1 MGERRGEYSQ
11 FRAPSPAGTAAA
23 WSPRDVLQSEALL
36 RFIAQMGYASAMAA
50 NDKEHESLLGSLRRL
65 TGQVAGGT
73 LDLARNTAA
82 MTAMFGEN
90 WLRTNLLNQL
100 EPERLEA
107 MAEAG
112 HFLRDARETAGM
124 SIKELAESLG
134 MSDKAVLEDIE
145 SGETIM
151 PLELMLRSA
160 SLLARHDP
168 IPFLIKFMRTY
179 NPTLEKKL
187 EDWGVLV
194 LPKQYERERR
204 FVNLYRQH
212 DILRS
217 LSDDEYERFINYME
231 SSCNLVLDVML
242 KEKEAGARL
251 AARESRVSATS
262 EPAGTT
268 ARKTKSKARPKT
280 KTKTK
285 TKSKA
290 QTRAKAP
297 ARKTAAPRK
306 HRRAPASK
314 RSRS

>member
-1 MGERRGEYSQ
+1 MR
-11 FRAPSPAGTAAA
+11 
-23 WSPRDVLQSEALL
+23 
-36 RFIAQMGYASAMAA
+36 MAKD
-50 NDKEHESLLGSLRRL
+50 DKEHDSLLGSLRRL
-65 TGQVAGGT
+65 TGQVAGTT
-73 LDLARNTAA
+73 LDLARNTATL
-82 MTAMFGEN
+82 TAMFGEN
-90 WLRTNLLNQL
+90 WLLTNVINQL

-134 MSDKAVLEDIE
+134 MSDKSVLEEIE
-145 SGETIM
+145 SGQTIM

-179 NPTLEKKL
+179 NPALEQKL

-204 FVNLYRQH
+204 FVNIYRQH

-217 LSDDEYERFINYME
+217 LSDDEYERFIHYME

-242 KEKEAGARL
+242 KEKEASGRL
-251 AARESRVSATS
+251 VAKQFERDRETK
-262 EPAGTT
+262 PK
-268 ARKTKSKARPKT
+268 ARKKAAPKAKSRAKAKKT
-280 KTKTK
+280 
-285 TKSKA
+285 
-290 QTRAKAP
+290 TRAKAP
-297 ARKTAAPRK
+297 AKKAPAKKAPARK
-306 HRRAPASK
+306 HRRAPAAK
-314 RSRS
+314 RSKS

>member
-1 MGERRGEYSQ
+1 MANKDKDHDS
-11 FRAPSPAGTAAA
+11 
-23 WSPRDVLQSEALL
+23 VL
-36 RFIAQMGYASAMAA
+36 
-50 NDKEHESLLGSLRRL
+50 DSLRRI

-73 LDLARNTAA
+73 LELARNTAT

-90 WLRTNLLNQL
+90 WVRNTVLNQM

-124 SIKELAESLG
+124 SIKDLSESLG
-134 MSDKAVLEDIE
+134 LSDKSMIEDIE
-145 SGETIM
+145 SGQTIM

-179 NPTLEKKL
+179 NPALEKTLEQ
-187 EDWGVLV
+187 WGVLA

-212 DILRS
+212 DVLRG
-217 LSDDEYERFINYME
+217 LSDDEYARFIHYME

-242 KEKEAGARL
+242 KEKEACA
-251 AARESRVSATS
+251 VK
-262 EPAGTT
+262 T
-268 ARKTKSKARPKT
+268 APDETAVGRGKGKPKARPK
-280 KTKTK
+280 
-285 TKSKA
+285 
-290 QTRAKAP
+290 AKA
-297 ARKTAAPRK
+297 RTKTAAKSKTAPRK
-306 HRRAPASK
+306 RKRAPAAK
-314 RSRS
+314 RKSS